1 MLGGL
6 PGILEVLRNEVT
18 IMILLW
24 TRIEALIA
32 LTAFGGSS
40 SLIEP
45 GVGKLEQTQ
54 RGKGPS
60 TMGAE

>member
-1 MLGGL
+1 
-6 PGILEVLRNEVT
+6 
-18 IMILLW
+18 MILLW

-45 GVGKLEQTQ
+45 GVDELEQTQ

>member
-1 MLGGL
+1 MDTHCNALT
-6 PGILEVLRNEVT
+6 VMVT
-18 IMILLW
+18 V
-24 TRIEALIA
+24 TVIA

-45 GVGKLEQTQ
+45 GVDELEQTQ